1 MRNTSRLIRGFF
13 MYLFLF
19 VMVLISIF
27 PVLYILLA
35 SFKTNLEIMVGGT
48 NLFPKVWQISNYIE
62 AWKQA
67 DFSLYTFNSIY
78 MCFFVVV
85 GCIITATVEGYI
97 FSRGT
102 TLFSK
107 FAYKMVT
114 VSMFISLGALALY
127 PQLGLAKIFGLNGTL
142 WGPIIINVF
151 GLNVTQVLLSTTY
164 LKQIPMEID
173 EAAKIDG
180 CSFFRTFVSI
190 IFPLIKPLIGTIG
203 LVAFRIAWSDYLLPY
218 VFTISAPEKMTLV
231 VGIVMLKNGG
241 ATASAMNL
249 MMAGI
254 SISLIPMLIVYF
266 ILNKFFVAGI
276 TEGAIKG

>member
-19 VMVLISIF
+19 VMVLISVF

>member
-19 VMVLISIF
+19 VMVLISVF

-48 NLFPKVWQISNYIE
+48 NLLPKVWQISNYIE

>member
-19 VMVLISIF
+19 VMVLISVF

-48 NLFPKVWQISNYIE
+48 NLLPKVWQISNYIE

-173 EAAKIDG
+173 EAAEIDG

>member
-19 VMVLISIF
+19 VMVLISVF

-164 LKQIPMEID
+164 LKQIPLEID